1 MKTHIASRGRRR
13 PRGLTL
19 IELTVVILVLLALV
33 TVLFIGGRAWKRG
46 SDRAGC
52 IMNIRNAQQ
61 AVRSYQNLFG
71 RNDGA
76 PLDFNA
82 DLVGTGNFLETFPSC
97 PANGTY
103 TPATTIPALGTLV
116 ISCSLSSGENHE
128 PEDISGW

>member
-1 MKTHIASRGRRR
+1 MKPSQCQRGKLR
-13 PRGLTL
+13 PSGLTL

-61 AVRSYQNLFG
+61 AVRSYQNLWG
-71 RNDGA
+71 KNDGA
-76 PLDFNA
+76 TLDFNA
-82 DLVGTGNFLETFPSC
+82 DIVGAGNYIESFPSC

-103 TPATTIPALGTLV
+103 SPTSTIPALGTLV
-116 ISCSLSSGENHE
+116 ISCSLSSDQEHE
-128 PEDISGW
+128 PDDFAGW